1 MGMRIGKIQMKRLP
15 TPDAGST
22 LVSVLPAHS
31 LYDKNAWKPFR
42 FGQKLSAF
50 AFDFFQFLLHGLDHL
65 LFLFV
70 GAARLLYEPF
80 CVPAFAV

>member
-15 TPDAGST
+15 APDAGST

-42 FGQKLSAF
+42 FGQNLSAF
-50 AFDFFQFLLHGLDHL
+50 VFDFFQFLLQGLDHL
-65 LFLFV
+65 PLLFV
-70 GAARLLYEPF
+70 GADRLIHEPF
-80 CVPAFAV
+80 RVPAFAV